1 MSDIDSF
8 IGSIKASIE
17 ALTTAASV
25 AEEADI
31 PEEDRATLERTRET
45 LQAMSDRMY
54 DLAME
59 RGLTRRVDT
68 MHLELKD
75 RDQGEGDE

>member
-1 MSDIDSF
+1 MSEIDSF
-8 IGSIKASIE
+8 IGSIEASIE
-17 ALTTAASV
+17 ALNTAASV
-25 AEEADI
+25 AESADV
-31 PEEDRATLERTRET
+31 PEEERVTLERTRET

-54 DLAME
+54 DLAMK
-59 RGLTRRVDT
+59 RGLIRRIDT